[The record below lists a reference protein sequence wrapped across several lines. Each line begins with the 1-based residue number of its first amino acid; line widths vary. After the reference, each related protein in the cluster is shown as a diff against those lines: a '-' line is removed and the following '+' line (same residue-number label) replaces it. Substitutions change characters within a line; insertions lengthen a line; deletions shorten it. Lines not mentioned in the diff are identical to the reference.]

1 VDVLTLTA
9 TPIPR
14 TLNMSMLGVRDLS
27 VIETPPTNRY
37 PIQTFVMEQNGGTIR
52 SAIERELE
60 RGGQVF
66 YLHNRVEDIEH
77 TVNQIEALVPEATV
91 AYAHGQMT
99 ETQLESV
106 IYDFLHGA
114 YDVLVTTTIIETGV
128 DMPNVNTLI
137 IERADHYGLSQLYQ
151 LRGRI
156 GRSSRVAYAY
166 FMYQPDKVLSEE
178 AEKRLQAIRDF
189 TELGSGFK
197 IAMRDL
203 SIRGAGN
210 LLGSQQHGFID
221 SVGYD
226 LYTQMLN
233 EAVAA
238 KRGQKPQQKLDTE
251 VDLDLEA
258 YLPDSYVADSR
269 QKIELYKRLREAET
283 ADQLEEIQ
291 ADLIDRFGDYPQP
304 VADLL
309 AITTLKRY
317 ADAALVEKI
326 TRRDGLIQVILAPQA
341 TAKVKGEALFKALQ
355 QTTLKARVTTETTK
369 LRVSLIVPKSLASAE
384 WLPELQAF
392 LAALVPLVASKPAK
406 PIEV

>member
-1 VDVLTLTA
+1 
-9 TPIPR
+9 
-14 TLNMSMLGVRDLS
+14 
-27 VIETPPTNRY
+27 
-37 PIQTFVMEQNGGTIR
+37 
-52 SAIERELE
+52 
-60 RGGQVF
+60 
-66 YLHNRVEDIEH
+66 
-77 TVNQIEALVPEATV
+77 
-91 AYAHGQMT
+91 
-99 ETQLESV
+99 
-106 IYDFLHGA
+106 
-114 YDVLVTTTIIETGV
+114 VLVTTTIIETGV